1 MDLYEWG
8 NRMRKYDIY
17 ESKRKVVG
25 LFFLTSVVE
34 VMFLFIV
41 MYAFSSEEPNFI
53 VGFLFGALAFVVLIA
68 LWKVIQKML
77 TKKPAIILEQEYI
90 TIINNPK
97 YPVKIALEDV
107 LGVLPYAIQGQKY
120 LGFVME
126 DDVED
131 RYIASIPSKGQRL
144 YRVNKR
150 AGFIPFNIHMN
161 LLKIDGETLL
171 EKLDEYDISFLIPED
186 EAK

>member
-1 MDLYEWG
+1 MKKYE
-8 NRMRKYDIY
+8 IY

-25 LFFLTSVVE
+25 LFFLTLIVE
-34 VMFLFIV
+34 AMFLFIAI
-41 MYAFSSEEPNFI
+41 YAFSSEGPSFI
-53 VGFLFGALAFVVLIA
+53 VGLLFGALAFVVFIV
-68 LWKVIQKML
+68 LWKVIKKL
-77 TKKPAIILEQEYI
+77 TTRKPAIILKAESI

-97 YPVKIALEDV
+97 YPVKIALEDIY
-107 LGVLPYAIQGQKY
+107 GVLPYAIQGQRY
-120 LGFVME
+120 LGIVME

-150 AGFIPFNIHMN
+150 AGFMPFNIHLN
-161 LLKIDGETLL
+161 LLKIDGEVLI
-171 EKLDEYDISFLIPED
+171 EKLYEYDISFLIHED